1 MVNLS
6 RTGAVAGSLF
16 VVSAFLVVALMVA
29 SHAAPASAAT
39 ITVTTTND
47 ELNSDGDCSLREAI
61 QAANTDAAV
70 DACATG
76 SGADTID
83 LATGT
88 YALSIAGA
96 SEDSNVTGD
105 LDITAD
111 LTITGAGQAT
121 TIIDGNATDR
131 VFDVRP
137 SATVEISGVTVRNGN
152 PVSGHGGGIANN
164 GGPLTLKNSTV
175 TDNRTAGAGGG
186 FYNHINKV
194 ATLIDSTVSNN
205 TSTGQGG
212 GGIWNQ
218 NGTLTLTNSTVNGNT
233 TEGLGDGG
241 GGIHHVNSTSNPLTV
256 TNSTISGNSSESA
269 GGGIGLKF
277 GVGTANIVTNSTITG
292 NSALLAFGGG
302 GITDSFGDIE
312 LKYTII
318 ANNSPEDCKT
328 AIISGGHNLDSDNS
342 CALGGTGDLSG
353 GNADLD
359 PLALNAPGTTE
370 THALGT
376 SSDAIDA
383 GGGDCPP
390 PATDQRGISRPQGTD
405 CDIGAYESQAGPAPT
420 ATSMPTATPTVT
432 PTPTATS
439 TPTVTSTPTI
449 TPTVTPTPTVTSTP
463 TITSTPTPT
472 ATATPITAVL
482 AATATPAPTASPT
495 PVVAVLPDTGGP
507 PSDGGSGTLPWL
519 ALATAILIATSG
531 GLVLSHQR
539 RRVR

>member
-1 MVNLS
+1 MRSLKAAILLGFLALLVGAATALTL
-6 RTGAVAGSLF
+6 TGGG
-16 VVSAFLVVALMVA
+16 
-29 SHAAPASAAT
+29 PASAAT
-39 ITVTTTND
+39 ISVTTTDD

-70 DACATG
+70 DACTAG

-83 LATGT
+83 LPANT
-88 YALSIAGA
+88 YTLSIAGTG
-96 SEDSNVTGD
+96 EDANATGD

-137 SATVEISGVTVRNGN
+137 SATVEISGMTVRNGN
-152 PVSGHGGGIANN
+152 PGSGHGGGIANN

-205 TSTGQGG
+205 KSTGLGG

-292 NSALLAFGGG
+292 NLALLAFGGG

-318 ANNSPEDCKT
+318 ANNSPEDCNT

-390 PATDQRGISRPQGTD
+390 PATDQRGVSRPQGTD

-420 ATSMPTATPTVT
+420 ATATA
-432 PTPTATS
+432 
-439 TPTVTSTPTI
+439 
-449 TPTVTPTPTVTSTP
+449 
-463 TITSTPTPT
+463 TPTPT
-472 ATATPITAVL
+472 ATATPTPTSTSTSTPAPTAT
-482 AATATPAPTASPT
+482 ATPTPTATATPAATPTATATPAATPT
-495 PVVAVLPDTGGP
+495 AVLGITQLPTTGGQQAGA
-507 PSDGGSGTLPWL
+507 SSLAWL
-519 ALATAILIATSG
+519 SLAIGMLIAATG
-531 GLVLSHQR
+531 GLVLAHQR